1 MSEAETKCPQHSSL
15 GFRHS
20 FVIGHSE
27 FVISSQSFFLAE
39 STVRRLQ
46 PRPLHMNTFSR
57 CALTLLLV
65 SFAAFPGARLSA
77 QNVRNI
83 AEHEVARRQA
93 GVVQGQAAL
102 ARGQIALQA
111 KDFAKA
117 HDEYRVAVTFLPD
130 ALATAADHDVAMTG
144 FCESGVKVAEQRIA
158 EGKYSEAE
166 QIVREIVSDR
176 YNTNC
181 HNAAELLAHLS
192 EPGYYNRTMGPKFIA
207 RVEDVKQLLV
217 DAEGYYKSGRY
228 DLAFKKYEQVLNLD
242 PYNVAARRGE
252 EKIDLT
258 KTHYGE
264 QAYN

>member
-1 MSEAETKCPQHSSL
+1 MTNVVAGIGGPGGGNPTLAPRTSSF
-15 GFRHS
+15 GDS
-20 FVIGHSE
+20 FVISHLR
-27 FVISSQSFFLAE
+27 FVIFSPLIFLAG
-39 STVRRLQ
+39 RYGHRLQ
-46 PRPLHMNTFSR
+46 PRPLHMNAPSR
-57 CALTLLLV
+57 RVVSLLIVLSVGCA
-65 SFAAFPGARLSA
+65 GARLNA

-83 AEHEVARRQA
+83 AEHELARRQA

-117 HDEYRVAVTFLPD
+117 YDEYRVAVTFLPD
-130 ALATAADHDVAMTG
+130 ALATAADHDAAMTG

-158 EGKYSEAE
+158 EGKYGEAE

-176 YNTNC
+176 YNPNC

-217 DAEGYYKSGRY
+217 
-228 DLAFKKYEQVLNLD
+228 
-242 PYNVAARRGE
+242 
-252 EKIDLT
+252 
-258 KTHYGE
+258 
-264 QAYN
+264 